1 MADIHGLELLKK
13 KLLNILIMSKT
24 HLIVTDYGYL
34 LVKQG
39 LYKLLKAR
47 KDSLKNAIKRND
59 ITIIERRKLEIEDID
74 KMIVSL
80 LIIK

>member
-1 MADIHGLELLKK
+1 
-13 KLLNILIMSKT
+13 MSKT

>member
-1 MADIHGLELLKK
+1 
-13 KLLNILIMSKT
+13 MSNT

-34 LVKQG
+34 LIKQG

-59 ITIIERRKLEIEDID
+59 TIVIERRKLEIEDIN
-74 KMIVSL
+74 KMIDTL